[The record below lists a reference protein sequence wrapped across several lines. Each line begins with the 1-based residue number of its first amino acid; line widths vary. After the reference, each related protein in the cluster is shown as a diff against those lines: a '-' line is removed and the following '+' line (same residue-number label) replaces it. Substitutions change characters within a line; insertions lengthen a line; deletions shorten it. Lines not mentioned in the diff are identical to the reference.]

1 MATSSTKK
9 KVESYQD
16 LLVWQKAMDLVVECY
31 RLTQKFPANE
41 LYGLTSQ
48 IRRAAVSVPANIAE
62 GFGRWHSKDFVRF
75 LLNANGS
82 LKEVETHLLISERL
96 NLLHRSEMQKAMGLG
111 EELGRMLAAL
121 RQKLS
126 PRNEA

>member
-1 MATSSTKK
+1 MATTSTKK

-31 RLTQKFPANE
+31 RLTQKFPATE

-48 IRRAAVSVPANIAE
+48 IRRAAMSVPANIAE

-82 LKEVETHLLISERL
+82 LKEVETHLLIAERL
-96 NLLHRSEMQKAMGLG
+96 SLLQRPEMQKAMGLS

-126 PRNEA
+126 PQHEE

>member
-1 MATSSTKK
+1 LPTSPGKK

-96 NLLHRSEMQKAMGLG
+96 SLLQRTEMQKAMRLS

-126 PRNEA
+126 PRQEQ